1 MNAINTL
8 AFRIFGEKILEKEDK
23 FALLRIKLRQAQIPL
38 PVEQYV
44 STAILF
50 SLLAG
55 IFGGL
60 AGLLLGSQLF
70 RGITPESIVSMFGI
84 SNRVTPV

>member
-55 IFGGL
+55 ILEGL
-60 AGLLLGSQLF
+60 QACFSGVNFSGELLRKALF
-70 RGITPESIVSMFGI
+70 QCSASRTG
-84 SNRVTPV
+84 